1 MLDVAVHGAARTA
14 RDHAVAVL
22 SFGVTPTTDPAAHD
36 EKAPPGRAGLS
47 LEVQVGARENL
58 RSLEDTQAPP
68 LISRHPAPC
77 VSLHQSWGNYA
88 APTGLA
94 GPPVWPEPIQKHT
107 YGGDKNSGEVSG

>member
-47 LEVQVGARENL
+47 LEVQVGGKGEPPVIRRNASPAPYFPASSAL
-58 RSLEDTQAPP
+58 RIAPP
-68 LISRHPAPC
+68 VLGKLRCSYRT
-77 VSLHQSWGNYA
+77 SWSSGVARTNTEA
-88 APTGLA
+88 HLRRG
-94 GPPVWPEPIQKHT
+94 QKLR
-107 YGGDKNSGEVSG
+107 